1 MAVTHQSSSLV
12 FTWKRHHFLFPDWQR
27 DYESAFCEADDAE
40 LFKKVEVAEAAMLT
54 RRDALPGGVENRAE
68 WQSLEDALADVCALK
83 KKRFEEQKSPT
94 LPHIAAEA
102 REASNTVIHTQQN
115 NRAYAAAASQALPV
129 LVVKEMQRHKKYL
142 YPGALSLGMILP
154 VVNIVLLYF
163 LGFSDWPVLKQ
174 LKASRSPL

>member
-1 MAVTHQSSSLV
+1 LTVTHQSSSLV

-83 KKRFEEQKSPT
+83 KNGLRNKS
-94 LPHIAAEA
+94 LPLCLTSRPKQERLRTPLSILNRTIVRMRRQLAKPCRSWWSRRCNAI
-102 REASNTVIHTQQN
+102 RNTCI
-115 NRAYAAAASQALPV
+115 QAPCLW
-129 LVVKEMQRHKKYL
+129 E
-142 YPGALSLGMILP
+142 
-154 VVNIVLLYF
+154 
-163 LGFSDWPVLKQ
+163 
-174 LKASRSPL
+174 

>member
-102 REASNTVIHTQQN
+102 REALNSEILRERN
-115 NRAYAAAASQALPV
+115 NC
-129 LVVKEMQRHKKYL
+129 EMIDVSM
-142 YPGALSLGMILP
+142 A
-154 VVNIVLLYF
+154 
-163 LGFSDWPVLKQ
+163 
-174 LKASRSPL
+174 